1 MSMIP
6 VVFGGC
12 GDFCIVAIDYF
23 KPAAQIGQTY
33 AVSAVAMGVL
43 VNTIY
48 RDTFD
53 TPLRCADCDVD
64 WL

>member
-1 MSMIP
+1 MIL
-6 VVFGGC
+6 VVFDGG
-12 GDFCIVAIDYF
+12 DNFCLVAIDYF
-23 KPAAQIGQTY
+23 KPTTQIGQTH
-33 AVSAVAMGVL
+33 AVPAVAMGVL
-43 VNTIY
+43 VNTIH